1 MSHASQNVLAQILAY
16 MANADNEQRSTECG
30 SCELSRLGSSKAAER
45 LGLQSCASS
54 DEKKKREETKMT
66 LYDELVARGL
76 IAQVT
81 DEALITMERL
91 HFTLDLI
98 QQQTA
103 FM

>member
-54 DEKKKREETKMT
+54 NMKKEKRGNKNDT
-66 LYDELVARGL
+66 L
-76 IAQVT
+76 
-81 DEALITMERL
+81 
-91 HFTLDLI
+91 
-98 QQQTA
+98 
-103 FM
+103 